1 MKYGKGNL
9 LIYCMKSLSLK
20 GNVMRKGCFFLVL
33 ITLFFSVSCE
43 PLPCLDTRIPSLGIE
58 FEQDSAG
65 NTFSRSISNDS
76 LFQVFSS
83 KTISFHKS
91 RTSYSKWQ
99 LSLVSEESSFWIV
112 AFDSLRK
119 DSIRFTY
126 QTQPFF
132 VSESCGYR
140 AIYSNL
146 SVDKVGGDRF
156 KDVKIVK
163 LIVDTTKAVHAKII
177 LK

>member
-1 MKYGKGNL
+1 
-9 LIYCMKSLSLK
+9 
-20 GNVMRKGCFFLVL
+20 MRKGGYFLVL
-33 ITLFFSVSCE
+33 MALIFTEACE
-43 PLPCLDTRIPSLGIE
+43 PLPCLDARLPSLGII
-58 FEQDSAG
+58 FEQDSVGVAI
-65 NTFSRSISNDS
+65 SRTISNDS

-83 KTISFHKS
+83 KTIRFHKS
-91 RTSYSKWQ
+91 RTSYSNWQ
-99 LSLVSEESSFWIV
+99 LSLVPEESSFWIL

-140 AIYSNL
+140 AIYTNL
-146 SVDKVGGDRF
+146 TVDKVGGDRF
-156 KDVKIVK
+156 KEVKIVK
-163 LIVDTTKAVHAKII
+163 SIVDTTKAVHAKII